1 MKEKNLDST
10 EKQMTFEREKQLKW
24 QRISHQK
31 IQRTEGSGTACF
43 ICWKK
48 RPVNHNSICNENIL
62 QHWGK
67 IKIFSNEGKLPELDY
82 PKRMPKGSS
91 VNRKE
96 MIKEE
101 NLKNLERRNKQHT
114 VKESYKAQN
123 SLELKFLSGPS
134 LPFYAKQR
142 TLSPEGKN
150 GH

>member
-1 MKEKNLDST
+1 MAKESYSK
-10 EKQMTFEREKQLKW
+10 
-24 QRISHQK
+24 
-31 IQRTEGSGTACF
+31 
-43 ICWKK
+43 
-48 RPVNHNSICNENIL
+48 
-62 QHWGK
+62 
-67 IKIFSNEGKLPELDY
+67 
-82 PKRMPKGSS
+82 
-91 VNRKE
+91 RKE